1 MGSQS
6 GGIGYFVPAQWLSSF
21 SVHVQW
27 ITGFHVAA
35 IGVPMAIEIG
45 CDPMPVAM
53 ACVFGCSLA
62 MATPMATT
70 SITMV
75 QVAGYR
81 FKDYLRIG
89 GLIGL
94 ISVATTWISIVL
106 LYGLL

>member
-1 MGSQS
+1 
-6 GGIGYFVPAQWLSSF
+6 
-21 SVHVQW
+21 
-27 ITGFHVAA
+27 
-35 IGVPMAIEIG
+35 MAIEIG